1 MARDLISA
9 VAGYG
14 KIRLRSVRSRL
25 TPILLAL
32 LGAVSVAACGAS
44 SSSSS
49 GGSQTA
55 ATSTSSAASSSESAV
70 PLSGTTSTQSATGSG
85 QQLGF
90 EGVPLQQDPALAPA
104 ATTRTGPVDGISCA
118 PVEQLTYHIHAHLA
132 VFVNGRLASLPG
144 GIGIPGSV
152 TQPSAQG
159 PIAAGGQCY
168 YWLHTH
174 TSDGVIHIE
183 SPSPRIYT
191 LGNFFDEWHQPLSA
205 NRVAGVQGPLT
216 ALVNGKPW
224 KRSPRAIPLIPHEDV
239 QFDIGEPTPPL
250 VSVNWSQTGL

>member
-1 MARDLISA
+1 
-9 VAGYG
+9 
-14 KIRLRSVRSRL
+14 
-25 TPILLAL
+25 
-32 LGAVSVAACGAS
+32 
-44 SSSSS
+44 
-49 GGSQTA
+49 
-55 ATSTSSAASSSESAV
+55 
-70 PLSGTTSTQSATGSG
+70 
-85 QQLGF
+85 
-90 EGVPLQQDPALAPA
+90 LQQGPALAPA
-104 ATTRTGPVDGISCA
+104 ATTGTGRVDGISCA

-152 TQPSAQG
+152 TQPSSQG

-183 SPSPRIYT
+183 SPTPRIYT

-205 NRVAGVQGPLT
+205 NQMAGVHGQIT
-216 ALVNGKPW
+216 AFVNGKPW
-224 KRSPRAIPLIPHEDV
+224 KHSPRAIPLIHHEDL
-239 QFDIGEPTPPL
+239 QFDIGKPAPPP